1 MKEFFR
7 NIIDLETTTGFTVEA
22 ESLFFKKDDKMIL
35 VDDDFYVEFPYNE
48 QLFRYEYSEE
58 FTEGNN

>member
-48 QLFRYEYSEE
+48 QLFKYEYSEE
-58 FTEGNN
+58 FTEEN